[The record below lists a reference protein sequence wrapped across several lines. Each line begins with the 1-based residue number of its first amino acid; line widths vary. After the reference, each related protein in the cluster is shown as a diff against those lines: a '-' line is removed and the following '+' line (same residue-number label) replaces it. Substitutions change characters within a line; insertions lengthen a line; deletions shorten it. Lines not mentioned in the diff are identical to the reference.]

1 MMIERFQGCLL
12 GGAIGDALGYP
23 VEFMSRK
30 EIISHYG
37 EAGIANLKRH
47 AHISDDTQM
56 TLFTANALLHT
67 THAEDADAYWA
78 EYQRWLF
85 TQIGYS
91 ADNKFLPKRLDE
103 RQPFILDQPEL
114 FAQRAPGNT
123 CLSALMGGKIGTVEK
138 PVNDSKGC
146 GGIMRVAPCGLRYW
160 RNPREAFYAGMTAA
174 ATTHGNST
182 GFIAAGAFAA
192 IIARIV
198 RDQIDNPGALRYAIK
213 AVIDDLPMWCPNSI
227 NVDHHETVEAMKEAL
242 DRSIY
247 DYTTLVDTSVFGEG
261 WTAASALAIAL
272 YCAAATR
279 SPVEAI
285 KCAVNHSGDS
295 DSTGA
300 ICGNIVGAMYGVNT
314 LPYNWLNNV
323 ELAGYVR
330 MMADDLWDV
339 SKGATP

>member
-23 VEFMSRK
+23 VEFMSYD
-30 EIISHYG
+30 EIVSRYG
-37 EAGIANLKRH
+37 KNGVTKLTKNARV
-47 AHISDDTQM
+47 SDDTQM
-56 TLFTANALLHT
+56 TLFTANALLYT
-67 THAEDADAYWA
+67 THADDAEAYWA

-91 ADNKFLPKRLDE
+91 ADNKFLPKRPDE

-123 CLSALMGGKIGTVEK
+123 CLSALMGGKIGTVAK
-138 PVNDSKGC
+138 RVNNSKGC
-146 GGIMRVAPCGLRYW
+146 GGVMRVAPCGLRYW

-192 IIARIV
+192 VIAMIV
-198 RDQIDNPGALRYAIK
+198 RDQADDPGDLRRIILLVMK
-213 AVIDDLPMWCPNSI
+213 ELPNWCPGMAYG
-227 NVDHHETVEAMKEAL
+227 ETQGAMREAL

-247 DYTTLVDTSVFGEG
+247 EPTTAVNTSVFGEG

-272 YCAAATR
+272 YCAAGTG
-279 SPVEAI
+279 SPTTAI
-285 KCAVNHSGDS
+285 RCAVNHDGDS

-300 ICGNIVGAMYGVNT
+300 ICGNIVGALYGVKHIPC
-314 LPYNWLNNV
+314 LWLDHV
-323 ELAGYVR
+323 ELAGYIR
-330 MMADDLWDV
+330 MMADDLWEV
-339 SKGATP
+339 SGRATP